1 MKKYNLKT
9 GKIGEEI
16 AKEFLKRKGYR
27 ILEQNAKSKFGEID
41 LVCQKDKELIIVE
54 VRTKIGDR
62 FGTPEES
69 LTKKKLRKIWL
80 NAQSYVNRINWRG
93 PVRIDVIC
101 IVLLAL
107 SKQLPERLE
116 HYQNVI

>member
-27 ILEQNAKSKFGEID
+27 ILEQNIKSKFGEID
-41 LVCQKDKELIIVE
+41 LVCQKGKELIIVE

-80 NAQSYVNRINWRG
+80 NAQSYVNKINWQG

-101 IVLLAL
+101 IVLLSL